1 MSISWFSKKQNS
13 VALSTTKAEYIT
25 VASCAQILWMKQTLH
40 DFRLKFDGVPIF
52 CDNTSAINLTKNPIH
67 HSRTKHIDIR
77 HHFIREH
84 VQNGH
89 IVLDFVNSNNQL
101 TDIFTKPLNGEN
113 FCKNRL
119 ELGIILC
126 DIS

>member
-1 MSISWFSKKQNS
+1 MKK
-13 VALSTTKAEYIT
+13 
-25 VASCAQILWMKQTLH
+25 TLC
-40 DFRLKFDGVPIF
+40 DFGLKFDNVHIF

-89 IVLDFVNSNNQL
+89 ITLEFVSSNNQL
-101 TDIFTKPLNGEN
+101 ADIFIKPLNEDS
-113 FCKNRL
+113 FCKTRF
-119 ELGIILC
+119 ELGIIRWNYL
-126 DIS
+126 DYIAYLMLLPNSYF

>member
-1 MSISWFSKKQNS
+1 
-13 VALSTTKAEYIT
+13 
-25 VASCAQILWMKQTLH
+25 MKQTLR
-40 DFRLKFDGVPIF
+40 DFGLKFDGVPIF
-52 CDNTSAINLTKNPIH
+52 YDNTSAINLTKNPIH

-77 HHFIREH
+77 HDFIRDQ

-89 IVLDFVNSNNQL
+89 IILDFVNSNNQL
-101 TDIFTKPLNGEN
+101 ADIFTKPLNEES

-119 ELGIILC
+119 ELGIIGS